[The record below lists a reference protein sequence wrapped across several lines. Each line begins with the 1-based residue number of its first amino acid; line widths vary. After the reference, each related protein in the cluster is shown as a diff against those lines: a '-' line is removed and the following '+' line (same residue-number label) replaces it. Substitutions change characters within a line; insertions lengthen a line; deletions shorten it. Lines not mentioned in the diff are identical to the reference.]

1 MTLALTRPAL
11 LHYSEP
17 YPKSPMDFVSHT
29 PLFQVIFEQLIIS
42 KVTCMQ
48 VCCTVYGFVNTSLG
62 VECTLDRDLLTVGQ
76 CFQYHNRVYVIVSVV
91 ESQGCWFT
99 NVVPENQRQIL
110 RRQLQRRQDEAPHRE
125 LLEEW
130 RQRMVQAER
139 RGQLLQEEHAHLGG
153 RLDRL
158 MKMLEHLT
166 KEPEAHQHEQ
176 SRPVQRRR
184 GGEHVR

>member
-1 MTLALTRPAL
+1 
-11 LHYSEP
+11 
-17 YPKSPMDFVSHT
+17 MDFVSHT
-29 PLFQVIFEQLIIS
+29 PLSQVIFEQLLIS

-48 VCCTVYGFVNTSLG
+48 VCCTVYGLVNTSLG
-62 VECTLDRDLLTVGQ
+62 VECTLDRDLLTVGK

-99 NVVPENQRQIL
+99 NVVPENQHQRL
-110 RRQLQRRQDEAPHRE
+110 RRPLQRRQDETQHRE

-139 RGQLLQEEHAHLGG
+139 RGQLLQEEHAQLSG

-166 KEPEAHQHEQ
+166 KEPEAHQHEP

>member
-1 MTLALTRPAL
+1 
-11 LHYSEP
+11 
-17 YPKSPMDFVSHT
+17 
-29 PLFQVIFEQLIIS
+29 
-42 KVTCMQ
+42 MQ
-48 VCCTVYGFVNTSLG
+48 VCCKVYGLANTSWA
-62 VECTLDRDLLTVGQ
+62 VECTLERDLLAVGT
-76 CFQYHNRVYVIVSVV
+76 CIQYNNRVYVIVSVV
-91 ESQGCWFT
+91 ESQGRWCA
-99 NVVPENQRQIL
+99 NVVPEDQRQTL
-110 RRQLQRRQDEAPHRE
+110 RRPLQRRQDEAEHRE

-139 RGQLLQEEHAHLGG
+139 RGQLLQEEHAQLGG

-176 SRPVQRRR
+176 SCPVQRRR

>member
-1 MTLALTRPAL
+1 MTLALTKPAL
-11 LHYSEP
+11 LHYSEAYSKP
-17 YPKSPMDFVSHT
+17 IDFVSYIR
-29 PLFQVIFEQLIIS
+29 LSLVIVEHILIL
-42 KVTCMQ
+42 KVTYMQ
-48 VCCTVYGFVNTSLG
+48 VCCAVYGLVNTSLG

-91 ESQGCWFT
+91 ESQGRWFT
-99 NVVPENQRQIL
+99 NVVPENQHQRL
-110 RRQLQRRQDEAPHRE
+110 RRPLPRRQDEAPHRE

-139 RGQLLQEEHAHLGG
+139 RGQLLQEEHAQLGG

-166 KEPEAHQHEQ
+166 KEPEAHQPEP
-176 SRPVQRRR
+176 SRPVQRPR

>member
-11 LHYSEP
+11 LHYSESYSQP
-17 YPKSPMDFVSHT
+17 IDFVSHIR
-29 PLFQVIFEQLIIS
+29 LSLVIVEHILTL

-48 VCCTVYGFVNTSLG
+48 VRCAVYGLVNTSLG

-91 ESQGCWFT
+91 ESQGRWCT
-99 NVVPENQRQIL
+99 NVVPENQHQRL
-110 RRQLQRRQDEAPHRE
+110 RRPLPRRQDEAPHRE

-139 RGQLLQEEHAHLGG
+139 RGQLLQEEHAQLGG

-166 KEPEAHQHEQ
+166 KEPEAHQPEQ